1 MNAYSLYTFQDKDL
15 DFFAAIC
22 LQNDGR
28 GFSIGGCRFIE
39 YPSHDAVIQEAIQL
53 SKAMSYKSAISGLS
67 HNGGKAVIKK
77 SKSNKNIDRKLVLK
91 KFAECVH
98 SLEGHYITTVDSG
111 TDQSDMSIIKNYTPF
126 VTGFLENTIEN
137 DPAIFTALGVFSGI
151 QAAVKIIFGYEKLVG
166 LHIAIQGVG
175 HAGYQLAKLLYA
187 AGARLTI
194 CDTDPIAITRCV
206 KEFNAAV
213 VAPSEIYTIHCD
225 VFAPCALG
233 QILNTNT
240 ISLLNTRIIAGAANN
255 QLVSTVLAES
265 IADRKILY
273 IPDYLINAGG
283 LIYLSLRQENKTNDF
298 IIDAIKKIAGR
309 IFLFNQQAEREEKT
323 LLSIVDANAKTI
335 LNTA

>member
-1 MNAYSLYTFQDKDL
+1 MNPYQVYTFQDKDL

-28 GFSIGGCRFIE
+28 GFSIGGCRFIDYLSE
-39 YPSHDAVIQEAIQL
+39 DAAIEEAIQL

-77 SKSNKNIDRKLVLK
+77 SKSNKNIDRRLILK

-111 TDQSDMSIIKNYTPF
+111 TDQSDMSIIKKYTPF
-126 VTGFLENTIEN
+126 VTGFLEKDSEN

-151 QAAVKIIFGYEKLVG
+151 QAAVKIIFGYEKLEG
-166 LHIAIQGVG
+166 LHSAIQGVG

-194 CDTDPIAITRCV
+194 CDTDPIAVARCV
-206 KEFNAAV
+206 KEFKVTV
-213 VAPSEIYTIHCD
+213 VDPSDIYAIRCD

-233 QILNTNT
+233 QILNTHT
-240 ISLLNTRIIAGAANN
+240 IPLLKTKIIAGAANN
-255 QLVSTVLAES
+255 QLASYLLIERIAEK
-265 IADRKILY
+265 KILY

-283 LIYLSLRQENKTNDF
+283 LIYLSLRQENKDDAF
-298 IIDAIKKIAGR
+298 IRQEIKKISDR
-309 IFLFNQQAEREEKT
+309 IFLLNQQAERENKT
-323 LLSIVDANAKTI
+323 LLTVVDSNARI
-335 LNTA
+335 LLNTA